1 MISNYIFFIFCPLF
15 CIIFHCSII
24 LSIKLLFKNLN
35 YVNLFLITLILFL
48 SHIAHNIL
56 YAFYYQYLVNTST
69 NINIIIN
76 KANVTFIDF
85 IYFSFSN
92 YTTLGMGDIF
102 ITGDA
107 RLAAAIES
115 LLGLILIAW
124 SASVTYYYLTYKTYP
139 KKNN

>member
-1 MISNYIFFIFCPLF
+1 M
-15 CIIFHCSII
+15 
-24 LSIKLLFKNLN
+24 
-35 YVNLFLITLILFL
+35 
-48 SHIAHNIL
+48 
-56 YAFYYQYLVNTST
+56 
-69 NINIIIN
+69 
-76 KANVTFIDF
+76 DF

-124 SASVTYYYLTYKTYP
+124 SASVTYYYLAYKTYP